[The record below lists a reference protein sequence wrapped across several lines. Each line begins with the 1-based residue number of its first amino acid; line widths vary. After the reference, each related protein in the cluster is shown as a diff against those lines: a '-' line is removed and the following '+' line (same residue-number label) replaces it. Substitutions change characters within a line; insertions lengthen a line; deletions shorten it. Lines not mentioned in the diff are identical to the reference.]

1 MFPAAVN
8 ESEGTDLKSA
18 IDPDPDSD
26 ADADADADAD
36 GDRRGAIVSKNIILP
51 LGEVFLCV
59 DAVVFVGINDVNDD
73 FELETEE

>member
-18 IDPDPDSD
+18 IDPDVDS
-26 ADADADADAD
+26 DADADAD

-51 LGEVFLCV
+51 FGEVFLCV